1 MRDAIHIRTE
11 EKKDWARVHKVN
23 ALAVETDAEAK
34 LVDMLLELDP
44 GYLQNA
50 SGKIEYHAA
59 FNNG

>member
-1 MRDAIHIRTE
+1 MRDAIHIRAE
-11 EKKDWARVHKVN
+11 KKKDWTRVHKVN
-23 ALAVETDAEAK
+23 ALAFETPEEAG

-59 FNNG
+59 FNNE

>member
-1 MRDAIHIRTE
+1 MRDTIHIRAE
-11 EKKDWARVHKVN
+11 QKKDWARVHKMN
-23 ALAVETDAEAK
+23 ALAFETAAEAE

>member
-1 MRDAIHIRTE
+1 MRDVIHIRA
-11 EKKDWARVHKVN
+11 EKKKGWAVYKMN
-23 ALAVETDAEAK
+23 TLAFETAAEAE

-59 FNNG
+59 FNNE